1 MLIYTSTLLH
11 YRGKYYY
18 FYSNSFTWQLKL
30 WVMCHIHIL
39 HKTNHMISLW
49 SLDPLSHPRPDNEL
63 LMGLITFKLLR
74 HKHNIDISQSS
85 TTFQKTAVSFF
96 QNAVVFCD
104 TVCFPVGVKC
114 RIFLETFC
122 GFWNVVL
129 FCEKQTVYEM
139 FFVLCEKL
147 CFVQNVNWK
156 LLFFGGGN
164 VVFCENIDWNICSI
178 IDFLTSMA
186 LNKATEL
193 RLCINASELMIW
205 WRKR

>member
-85 TTFQKTAVSFF
+85 TTRENSSEFLPKRCCVLWHSMFSSWCEMSHFSRNVLWVLKCCSVLRKTNCLRNVFCALWK
-96 QNAVVFCD
+96 VVFRA
-104 TVCFPVGVKC
+104 KC
-114 RIFLETFC
+114 
-122 GFWNVVL
+122 
-129 FCEKQTVYEM
+129 
-139 FFVLCEKL
+139 
-147 CFVQNVNWK
+147 
-156 LLFFGGGN
+156 
-164 VVFCENIDWNICSI
+164 
-178 IDFLTSMA
+178 
-186 LNKATEL
+186 
-193 RLCINASELMIW
+193 
-205 WRKR
+205 